1 MINYYK
7 YENVLLLFIL
17 KKKEIK
23 SAWRKILLFDIENNN
38 NFNIISNFDIIEK
51 LIIFFYINYKIL
63 IIEKNKYYFFIN
75 LIWWYKFKK

>member
-51 LIIFFYINYKIL
+51 LIIFFYIDYKIL
-63 IIEKNKYYFFIN
+63 IIEKK
-75 LIWWYKFKK
+75 